1 MATSILYSKLID
13 KIKFSDASE
22 CSKYFWYIPGIFGI
36 YLVYSKYM
44 LGIIYVSTNFRICT
58 WFQEENWL
66 QLSTKW
72 MYTHQLTCTNVGTT
86 SESSRDQ
93 NLLKTHIL
101 QYIPGIYQVYTGHCP
116 PATHF
121 LARFVTQ
128 ALLAAS
134 DLDALRSRWALDTDR
149 PPTRGCGRPNDHS
162 HVLIS

>member
-1 MATSILYSKLID
+1 MATSIL
-13 KIKFSDASE
+13 
-22 CSKYFWYIPGIFGI
+22 CSKVIARSNLAMLVRVKNIFGI
-36 YLVYSKYM
+36 YLVYSRYM

-58 WFQEENWL
+58 WFQGGNWL
-66 QLSTKW
+66 QPSTKW
-72 MYTHQLTCTNVGTT
+72 MYTHQLKCTKVGTT

-101 QYIPGIYQVYTGHCP
+101 QYIPGIYLVYTGHCP

-134 DLDALRSRWALDTDR
+134 DLDALLIRLALGTNR
-149 PPTRGCGRPNDHS
+149 PPTRGWGRPNDHS